1 MKGLLGGLDICKVS
15 LSFPLFLIGENGLK
29 PGSGGT
35 ASALRDSGMAAEVR
49 DGDGGVRGRVE
60 GFLDADD
67 VRRLENEDDAVAD
80 LDSFLYSLYLSAM

>member
-1 MKGLLGGLDICKVS
+1 
-15 LSFPLFLIGENGLK
+15 
-29 PGSGGT
+29 
-35 ASALRDSGMAAEVR
+35 MAAEVR